1 MVTRVLCF
9 AILAVLIGQCVT
21 RGSPPVPP
29 QLQQEWNRRFAALQ
43 KTRVVWYLQHQRVLR
58 SSPQQYTDIL
68 QQMERTASNVARK
81 ELQAQGVPK
90 EQVEEQARDFARAF
104 VSSTPLRPFS
114 FQTEYEIHNHGD
126 TLLLR
131 GSEPAFS
138 PQGVESVWWEVL
150 YDKNAV
156 IAHPTRWSLSGRS
169 YDSHT
174 FTRSLAAGA
183 GTPRVRVWKRN
194 INGALYRLP
203 RFPVCITPELVVLL
217 SGVSPMLLY
226 QQEWSLQQEDAE
238 KWVLAQRVGEG
249 ELAPFTL
256 RMTFLKSK
264 NGAPAAAEVVRDDN
278 RYREVYRVTSWR
290 LERGVWVPEAI
301 HDVRLTDLYEERREW
316 RLKHCGPVPSDN
328 GFVIPKGM
336 PVADYRLQGE
346 RITLDDVHTRGDL
359 AVGYEWKGTLPTEDQ
374 LHRFRA
380 KSANESVSQ
389 SGSTSTLW
397 RNLPPLLLILIGAY
411 WYWRVRRAKQ
421 GA

>member
-1 MVTRVLCF
+1 
-9 AILAVLIGQCVT
+9 
-21 RGSPPVPP
+21 
-29 QLQQEWNRRFAALQ
+29 
-43 KTRVVWYLQHQRVLR
+43 
-58 SSPQQYTDIL
+58 
-68 QQMERTASNVARK
+68 MERTASNVARK
-81 ELQAQGVPK
+81 ELQSQGVSE
-90 EQVEEQARDFARAF
+90 EQLDEQAREFARAF

-126 TLLLR
+126 QLLVK

-156 IAHPTRWSLSGRS
+156 IAHPRRWSLSARS
-169 YDSHT
+169 YDSDN
-174 FTRSLAAGA
+174 FTRSLGA
-183 GTPRVRVWKRN
+183 GVGTPWVRVWKRN
-194 INGALYRLP
+194 VNGALYRLP
-203 RFPVCITPELVVLL
+203 RFPVCITPELIVLL

-226 QQEWSLQQEDAE
+226 KQQWSLEHEDAE
-238 KWVLAQRVGEG
+238 KWGLVQRVAEG

-290 LERGVWVPEAI
+290 LERGVWVPETI
-301 HDVRLTDLYEERREW
+301 HDGRFTDLYEERREW
-316 RLKHCGPVPSDN
+316 RLKHCGSVPNDN
-328 GFVIPKGM
+328 GFMIPKGM
-336 PVADYRLQGE
+336 PVADYRSHGDQ
-346 RITLDDVHTRGDL
+346 ITLDELHNRREL
-359 AVGYEWKGTLPTEDQ
+359 SVGYEWQGTLPTEDQ
-374 LHRFRA
+374 LHRLRA

-397 RNLPPLLLILIGAY
+397 RILPPLLLILIGAY

-421 GA
+421 VA